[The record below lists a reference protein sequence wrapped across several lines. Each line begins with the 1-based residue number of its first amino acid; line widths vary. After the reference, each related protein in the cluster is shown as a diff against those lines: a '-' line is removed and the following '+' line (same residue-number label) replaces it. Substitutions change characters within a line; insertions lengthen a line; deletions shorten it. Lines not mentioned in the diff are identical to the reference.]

1 MPRTVSFSYKG
12 NDFKLKVADAYDN
25 LSSGEKKAH
34 LARYIEDKYGDRR
47 ASSKKEDKGILD
59 YLALLERPSQAI
71 KVGLKE
77 SDLGGNVFRAMGGVD
92 LTPEEGFFT
101 GLKKGFMGE
110 DEVRTQDFLPDDMN
124 PVLKGV
130 LGFAG
135 DVATDPLTYMGGSIY
150 KGGKAVG
157 RGVKAATPRSVADY
171 LGKKRDAMLDESF
184 LGGGLHAV
192 ARGLNRPIGRGK
204 EVRAHGVS
212 AAEHTARRTP
222 AMMKA
227 IQELGD
233 AITKRAS
240 DTGQDIEK
248 VRNAFYN
255 LTERP
260 GTWTQD
266 KFTPLSMENVRS
278 SRPELAEQLVEY
290 EKILGEE
297 LTGEVDKFRAVAE
310 DMLEIE
316 KAYNIPV
323 HHLDE
328 GTPNLFDAIDP
339 NTGKPSQLYTKGYF
353 PRVMTPFGK
362 ELSNKNTLVKEV
374 DPITGR
380 PTLDAG
386 YALPRANQSIL
397 DAAQREMLDFYGAKV
412 PNPADNVWDMAYT
425 SKVYHTDPVI
435 AWTKRWNQH
444 NNSLQRKW
452 FADEVTDSDLLY
464 RQTGGKKTLGAIR
477 QHGFGRWLR
486 RNPNGA
492 GYQQLTLNEFGN
504 TAWKELDQD
513 MSDWTTVNFMKD
525 RQMNPPR
532 YYDQRLQEL
541 TEHYEKIG
549 VTGDTLLN
557 KDSINAIR
565 IQAAKQA
572 ADDVEQLKKMETVQF
587 RVPKQI
593 AKQMENEMYMMAG
606 ERGINDFLKFYD
618 KTQDAWKSWT
628 LAIRPGYHTRNAVGN
643 MLNAYMVA
651 GLGANIPKAVTAFKD
666 AAKLQYYSRFSGD
679 DIFRQQTA
687 KNLRNIRGTKMSA
700 ADRAALGAM
709 PKINSNAWSA
719 PDFSGTG
726 FSMSDISSNAQ
737 ARGISAGHYHK
748 DVIRDLEAKAEL
760 SADPTKAAQMKR
772 FIMDNPAVEAG
783 FALGGTIEGNA
794 RYGVFIHAL
803 REIEQAKKAGN
814 LDDVYWVAPNGDR
827 IPLSKI
833 DESGHMRPVLEDEY
847 VPFDEKLMSTV
858 APEDRLS
865 GFQQSVRPVSYEDAA
880 FDIASM
886 KVKEALFDYTDISRF
901 ERNVMKRAMPFYTW
915 TRKNIPAQLK
925 VLVQNPQ
932 RAEKIEL
939 ARQQF
944 EHESGGYDMSEY
956 GAFWGDRVPE
966 FLGAATN
973 GVVKAFTLLN
983 TMPMADLQRVLRPQ
997 HLIAEMVSPIPKTL
1011 FEQIFNYD
1019 SFRSRA
1025 GQVKPIKE
1033 EWQKTK
1039 DFLGVPLPPRLW
1051 HLAQLIVPLT
1061 ELNRLNP
1068 AGVFG
1073 RKTVDPQTRQVEVTR
1088 AFGGFGAA
1096 REANPA
1102 DIPEAARWFR
1112 FLTGG
1117 RIYDIDLRQQRYYMK
1132 KNTEK
1137 DLSILEGKLKWARR
1151 KKEFTKANDI
1161 LDFIAEVKRQNVSDP
1176 YSRTA

>member
-1 MPRTVSFSYKG
+1 MPVVDFTYKG
-12 NDFKLKVADAYDN
+12 NDFKLEVADRFKE
-25 LSSGEKKAH
+25 LSPKDQSSRLK
-34 LARYIEDKYGDRR
+34 RYVERKYGDKR
-47 ASSKKEDKGILD
+47 ASSKKADKGILD

-77 SDLGGNVFRAMGGVD
+77 SALGGNVFRAMGGVD
-92 LTPEEGFFT
+92 LTPEEGFLT
-101 GLKKGFMGE
+101 GAKKGFMGE

-150 KGGKAVG
+150 RGGKAVG
-157 RGVKAATPRSVADY
+157 RGVKAATPRSVANY
-171 LGKKRDAMLDESF
+171 LGKKRDKILDEEF

-192 ARGLNRPIGRGK
+192 ARGLNRPIGRSK
-204 EVRAHGVS
+204 EVRSTGVS

-222 AMMKA
+222 AMLKA
-227 IQELGD
+227 IGEMGD
-233 AITKRAS
+233 ALTRRAAE
-240 DTGQDIEK
+240 TGDSVEK
-248 VRNAFYN
+248 VQWAWRN
-255 LTERP
+255 LSERP
-260 GTWTQD
+260 GTWAGD
-266 KFTPLSMENVRS
+266 KFLSMPVENVRTH
-278 SRPELAEQLVEY
+278 RPELAEQLLEY
-290 EKILGEE
+290 EKILGKN
-297 LTGEVDKFRAVAE
+297 LTGKVDEFRGVSE
-310 DMLEIE
+310 SMLDVE

-328 GTPNLFDAIDP
+328 GTPELAEAGIDAV
-339 NTGKPSQLYTKGYF
+339 TGLPSEAYSKGYF
-353 PRVMTPFGK
+353 PRVMTPFGR
-362 ELSNKNTLVKEV
+362 ELRDKSGKIEEV

-380 PTLDAG
+380 PSLDAG
-386 YALPRANQSIL
+386 YVHERANQGTL
-397 DAAQREMLDFYGAKV
+397 DYAQRTLLDELGSKT

-452 FADEVTDSDLLY
+452 FADEVTDADILY
-464 RQTGGKKTLGAIR
+464 GMTGGKKKLGGIR
-477 QHGFGRWLR
+477 QHGFGRWV
-486 RNPNGA
+486 RNSPDGK
-492 GYQQLTLNEFGN
+492 GRQQLTLSEDGDPV
-504 TAWKELDQD
+504 WKAVDPD
-513 MSDWTTVNFMKD
+513 MDGWTTVNFMKE

-532 YYDQRLQEL
+532 YYDNKIEEL
-541 TEHYEKIG
+541 TEHYTNILVRGGE
-549 VTGDTLLN
+549 VLN
-557 KDSINAIR
+557 KDSIKALQLEAR
-565 IQAAKQA
+565 KQA
-572 ADDVEQLKKMETVQF
+572 TKEVEALKRMELVQF
-587 RVPKQI
+587 QAPKQI
-593 AKQMENEMYMMAG
+593 AKQMENEMYMMSG

-643 MLNAYMVA
+643 MLNAYMIA
-651 GLGANIPKAVTAFKD
+651 GLGQNIPKAVKTFKD

-679 DIFRQQTA
+679 EIFRKQTQQ
-687 KNLRNIRGTKMSA
+687 NLRNVRGTKASA
-700 ADRAALGAM
+700 ADRVALGAL
-709 PKINSNAWSA
+709 PKINGNTWTA
-719 PDFSGTG
+719 PNFSDTG
-726 FSMSDISSNAQ
+726 FSMGDIATNAKV
-737 ARGISAGHYHK
+737 RGISAGHYHK

-760 SADPTKAAQMKR
+760 ASDPTKAAQLRR
-772 FIMDNPAVEAG
+772 FILDNPAVEAG

-794 RYGVFIHAL
+794 RYGVFLHAL
-803 REIEQAKKAGN
+803 QEIELAKKAGK
-814 LDDVYWVAPNGDR
+814 LDDVHWIAPNGDK

-833 DESGHMRPVLEDEY
+833 DKSGHVRPVLEDEY
-847 VPFDEKLMSTV
+847 VPFDEKLMGTV
-858 APEDRLS
+858 APEDRLP
-865 GFQQSVRPVSYEDAA
+865 GFQQSVRPVTYEDAA

-886 KVKEALFDYTDISRF
+886 RVKEALFDYSDISRF

-944 EHESGGYDMSEY
+944 EHETGGYDMSEY
-956 GAFWGDRVPE
+956 GAFWGDRVPV
-966 FLGAATN
+966 FLGDEKN

-983 TMPMADLQRVLRPQ
+983 TMPMADLQRILKPQ
-997 HLIAEMVSPIPKTL
+997 HLIAEMVSPLPKSL

-1025 GQVKPIKE
+1025 GITKPIKE
-1033 EWQKTK
+1033 EWQKSK

-1068 AGVFG
+1068 GGVFG
-1073 RKTVDPQTRQVEVTR
+1073 RKTMDPQTRQTEITR

-1137 DLSILEGKLKWARR
+1137 DLSMLKGKLKWARR

-1161 LDFIAEVKRQNVSDP
+1161 LDFIEEIQRQKISDP
-1176 YSRTA
+1176 YNK

>member
-1 MPRTVSFSYKG
+1 MREIAFAYKG
-12 NDFKLKVADAYDN
+12 NKFDIQVDDAFSKLPEGEKVAK
-25 LSSGEKKAH
+25 LE
-34 LARYIEDKYGDRR
+34 RYIEGKYGDKR
-47 ASSKKEDKGILD
+47 ASSKKADKGILD

-77 SDLGGNVFRAMGGVD
+77 SALGGNVFRAMGGVD

-101 GLKKGFMGE
+101 GVKKGFMGE

-124 PVLKGV
+124 PILKGV

-150 KGGKAVG
+150 RGGKAVG
-157 RGVKAATPRSVADY
+157 RGVKAATPRSVANY
-171 LGKKRDAMLDESF
+171 LGKKRDKILDEEF

-192 ARGLNRPIGRGK
+192 ARGLNRPIGRSK
-204 EVRAHGVS
+204 EVRATGMS

-227 IQELGD
+227 IGELGD
-233 AITKRAS
+233 ALTRRAS
-240 DTGQDIEK
+240 ETGESLERVQH
-248 VRNAFYN
+248 AFYN
-255 LTERP
+255 LSERP
-260 GTWTQD
+260 GTWSGD
-266 KFTPLSMENVRS
+266 KFLPMSIDNVRDA
-278 SRPELAEQLVEY
+278 RPELAEQLLEY
-290 EKILGEE
+290 EKLLGKG
-297 LTGEVDKFRAVAE
+297 LTNKVDEFRGISE
-310 DMLEIE
+310 SMLDVE

-328 GTPNLFDAIDP
+328 GTPELWGAVDSK
-339 NTGKPSQLYTKGYF
+339 TGLPTDRYSKGYF
-353 PRVMTPFGK
+353 PRVMTPFGR
-362 ELSNKNTLVKEV
+362 ELREKGGQIEAV
-374 DPITGR
+374 DPLTGK
-380 PTLDAG
+380 PSLDAG
-386 YALPRANQSIL
+386 YRFERADQATL
-397 DAAQREMLDFYGAKV
+397 DSAQRTLLDTLGAKT

-425 SKVYHTDPVI
+425 SKIYHTDPVI

-452 FADEVTDSDLLY
+452 FADEVTDADILY
-464 RQTGGKKTLGAIR
+464 GMTGGAKKLGGIR
-477 QHGFGRWLR
+477 QHGFGRWF
-486 RNPNGA
+486 RNSPDGK
-492 GYQQLTLNEFGN
+492 GRQQLSLNETGLPV
-504 TAWKELDQD
+504 WKAVDPD
-513 MSDWTTVNFMKD
+513 MDGWTTVNFMKE

-532 YYDQRLQEL
+532 YYDNKIEEL
-541 TEHYEKIG
+541 TEHYTNIG
-549 VTGDTLLN
+549 VRGGEVLN
-557 KDSINAIR
+557 KDSIKALQL
-565 IQAAKQA
+565 QARKQA
-572 ADDVEQLKKMETVQF
+572 TKDVEELKKMELVQF
-587 RVPKQI
+587 KAPKQI
-593 AKQMENEMYMMAG
+593 AKQMENEMYMMSG
-606 ERGINDFLKFYD
+606 EQGINDFLKFYD

-651 GLGANIPKAVTAFKD
+651 GLGQNIPKAIQAFKD

-679 DIFRQQTA
+679 EIFRQQTA
-687 KNLRNIRGTKMSA
+687 KNLRNIRGTKLSS
-700 ADRAALGAM
+700 ADRAALNAL
-709 PKINSNAWSA
+709 PKIDGNTWTA
-719 PDFSGTG
+719 PNFSDTG
-726 FSMSDISSNAQ
+726 FSMSDVATNAK

-760 SADPTKAAQMKR
+760 AADPTKAAQLRR
-772 FIMDNPAVEAG
+772 FILDNPAVESG

-803 REIEQAKKAGN
+803 REIELAKKAGK
-814 LDDVYWVAPNGDR
+814 LDDVHWIAPNGDK

-833 DESGHMRPVLEDEY
+833 DKSGHVRPVLEDEY
-847 VPFDEKLMSTV
+847 VPFDEKLMGTV
-858 APEDRLS
+858 APEERLP
-865 GFQQSVRPVSYEDAA
+865 GFQQSVRPVTYEDAA

-886 KVKEALFDYTDISRF
+886 RVKEALFDYSDISRF

-944 EHESGGYDMSEY
+944 EHETGGYDMSEY
-956 GAFWGDRVPE
+956 GAFWGDRVPV
-966 FLGAATN
+966 FLGAENN
-973 GVVKAFTLLN
+973 GIVKAFTLLN
-983 TMPMADLQRVLRPQ
+983 TMPMADLQRILKPK
-997 HLIAEMVSPIPKTL
+997 HLIAEMVSPIPKSL

-1025 GQVKPIKE
+1025 GQVKQIKE
-1033 EWQKTK
+1033 EWQKSK

-1073 RKTVDPQTRQVEVTR
+1073 RKTVDPQTRQIEITE
-1088 AFGGFGAA
+1088 AFWGLGAR

-1137 DLSILEGKLKWARR
+1137 DLSMLKGKLKWARR

-1161 LDFIAEVKRQNVSDP
+1161 LDFIEEVQRQKTSDP
-1176 YSRTA
+1176 YNK

>member
-1 MPRTVSFSYKG
+1 MA
-12 NDFKLKVADAYDN
+12 N
-25 LSSGEKKAH
+25 
-34 LARYIEDKYGDRR
+34 
-47 ASSKKEDKGILD
+47 
-59 YLALLERPSQAI
+59 
-71 KVGLKE
+71 
-77 SDLGGNVFRAMGGVD
+77 
-92 LTPEEGFFT
+92 
-101 GLKKGFMGE
+101 
-110 DEVRTQDFLPDDMN
+110 
-124 PVLKGV
+124 
-130 LGFAG
+130 
-135 DVATDPLTYMGGSIY
+135 
-150 KGGKAVG
+150 
-157 RGVKAATPRSVADY
+157 Y
-171 LGKKRDAMLDESF
+171 LGKKRDKILDEEF

-192 ARGLNRPIGRGK
+192 ARGLNRPIGRSK
-204 EVRAHGVS
+204 EVRSTGVS

-222 AMMKA
+222 AMLKA
-227 IQELGD
+227 IGEMGD
-233 AITKRAS
+233 ALTRRAAE
-240 DTGQDIEK
+240 TGDSVEK
-248 VRNAFYN
+248 VQWAWRN
-255 LTERP
+255 LSERP
-260 GTWTQD
+260 GTWAGD
-266 KFTPLSMENVRS
+266 KFLSMPIDNVRTH
-278 SRPELAEQLVEY
+278 RPELAEQLLEY
-290 EKILGEE
+290 EKILGKN
-297 LTGEVDKFRAVAE
+297 LTGKVDEFRGISE
-310 DMLEIE
+310 SMLDVE

-328 GTPNLFDAIDP
+328 GTPGLADAGIDP
-339 NTGKPSQLYTKGYF
+339 VTGLPSEAYAKGYF
-353 PRVMTPFGK
+353 PRVMTPFGR
-362 ELSNKNTLVKEV
+362 ELRDKSGKIEEV

-380 PTLDAG
+380 PSLDAG
-386 YALPRANQSIL
+386 YVYERANQGTL
-397 DAAQREMLDFYGAKV
+397 DYAQRTLLDELGSKT

-452 FADEVTDSDLLY
+452 FADEVTDADILY
-464 RQTGGKKTLGAIR
+464 GMTGGKKKLGGIR
-477 QHGFGRWLR
+477 QHGFGRWV
-486 RNPNGA
+486 RNSPDGK
-492 GYQQLTLNEFGN
+492 GRQQLTLSEDGDPV
-504 TAWKELDQD
+504 WKAVDPD
-513 MSDWTTVNFMKD
+513 MDGWTTVNFMKE

-532 YYDQRLQEL
+532 YYDNKIEEL
-541 TEHYEKIG
+541 TEHYTNILVRGGE
-549 VTGDTLLN
+549 VLN
-557 KDSINAIR
+557 KDSIKAIQL
-565 IQAAKQA
+565 QARKQA
-572 ADDVEQLKKMETVQF
+572 TKEVEALKRMELVQF
-587 RVPKQI
+587 QAPKQI
-593 AKQMENEMYMMAG
+593 AKQMENEMYMMSG

-643 MLNAYMVA
+643 MLNAYMIA
-651 GLGANIPKAVTAFKD
+651 GLGQSIPKAIKTFKD

-679 DIFRQQTA
+679 EIFRKQTQQ
-687 KNLRNIRGTKMSA
+687 NLRNVRGTKASA
-700 ADRAALGAM
+700 ADRAALGAL
-709 PKINSNAWSA
+709 PKINGNTWTA
-719 PDFSGTG
+719 PNFSDTG
-726 FSMSDISSNAQ
+726 FSMGDIATNAK

-760 SADPTKAAQMKR
+760 ASDPTKAAQLRR
-772 FIMDNPAVEAG
+772 FILDNPAVEAG

-794 RYGVFIHAL
+794 RYGVFLHAL
-803 REIEQAKKAGN
+803 QEIELAKKAGK
-814 LDDVYWVAPNGDR
+814 LDDVHWIAPNGDK

-833 DESGHMRPVLEDEY
+833 DKSGHVRPVLEDEY
-847 VPFDEKLMSTV
+847 VPFDEKLMGTV
-858 APEDRLS
+858 APEDRLP
-865 GFQQSVRPVSYEDAA
+865 GFQQSVRPVTYEDAA

-886 KVKEALFDYTDISRF
+886 RVKEALFDYSDISRF

-944 EHESGGYDMSEY
+944 EHETGGYDMSEY
-956 GAFWGDRVPE
+956 GAFWGDRVPV
-966 FLGAATN
+966 FLGSENN

-983 TMPMADLQRVLRPQ
+983 TMPMADLQRILKPQ
-997 HLIAEMVSPIPKTL
+997 HLIAEMVSPLPKSL

-1025 GQVKPIKE
+1025 GITKPIKE
-1033 EWQKTK
+1033 EWQKSK

-1068 AGVFG
+1068 GGVFG
-1073 RKTVDPQTRQVEVTR
+1073 RKTMDPQTRQTEITR

-1137 DLSILEGKLKWARR
+1137 DLSMLKGKLKWARR

-1161 LDFIAEVKRQNVSDP
+1161 LDFIEEIQRQNISDP
-1176 YSRTA
+1176 YTRTA